1 MNSLI
6 REGEYIMSAINVD
19 KAAIQTIVDGV
30 KAAARPLRKGV
41 NTTGILRGAS
51 VSTTPSATSIYKS
64 WNTYSNAIGLLAVD
78 IIAEMQG
85 FVLIAEAYE
94 RNDQQIQITADQL
107 FNLYNSD
114 PANTIPA
121 KTADNT
127 STPTDF
133 KNYHP
138 ITPPTPEP
146 LASVETNQTV
156 GF

>member
-1 MNSLI
+1 
-6 REGEYIMSAINVD
+6 MSTINVD
-19 KAAIQTIVDGV
+19 KAGIQTIVDGV
-30 KAAARPLRKGV
+30 KAAARPLRSGV
-41 NTTGILRGAS
+41 NTTGTLRYAA
-51 VSTTPSATSIYKS
+51 VSTTPSATSIV
-64 WNTYSNAIGLLAVD
+64 NAWFKYNDAINLLAVD

-114 PANTIPA
+114 PANSIPT

-127 STPTDF
+127 SNPTDF
-133 KNYHP
+133 KNYHTV
-138 ITPPTPEP
+138 TPQIPEP